1 MPYFKFFTIDDTVEA
16 NQCDSEKTS
25 HINQM
30 KTIRKSPIHKK
41 YCIDSYME
49 LRQTESIGLYLPS
62 DKIIYHIKQLPLYIE
77 LFLTKKMQLHAKNHP
92 EANSTQFKFKK
103 RHLNF

>member
-1 MPYFKFFTIDDTVEA
+1 MIQWKPLNVVQRE
-16 NQCDSEKTS
+16 TS

-49 LRQTESIGLYLPS
+49 LRQTESI
-62 DKIIYHIKQLPLYIE
+62 
-77 LFLTKKMQLHAKNHP
+77 
-92 EANSTQFKFKK
+92 
-103 RHLNF
+103 